1 MLRKAGKENI
11 VVDLTNL
18 YDHFFVQTG
27 ECRAKVTAAR
37 LPYFDGDYWPGAAED
52 LINQLNQE
60 EDGRKQNK
68 KGTTKKT
75 ITKRALKAS
84 GQSDLSGNA
93 SKDLLLM
100 HKVNFPSIFC
110 YYFPCQLIVSNH
122 NLYNYIIRYFWVIS
136 LIYLVCDCNNC
147 LFLYT
152 LFNIKLSVLLNHQKS
167 DPVCKAYRIY
177 CTQKE
182 HRKDLGVPSFSM
194 GLVEIHIHNAK
205 CP

>member
-1 MLRKAGKENI
+1 MLRKAAKESI

-18 YDHFFVQTG
+18 YDHFFVCAG
-27 ECRAKVTAAR
+27 ECKAKVTAAR

-52 LINQLNQE
+52 LIYQLQQE

-100 HKVNFPSIFC
+100 HKVISCPYIFC
-110 YYFPCQLIVSNH
+110 FLFINFLSSSSFCGIF
-122 NLYNYIIRYFWVIS
+122 II
-136 LIYLVCDCNNC
+136 
-147 LFLYT
+147 
-152 LFNIKLSVLLNHQKS
+152 
-167 DPVCKAYRIY
+167 
-177 CTQKE
+177 
-182 HRKDLGVPSFSM
+182 
-194 GLVEIHIHNAK
+194 
-205 CP
+205 

>member
-1 MLRKAGKENI
+1 MLRKAAKENI

-18 YDHFFVQTG
+18 YDHFFVSTG

-52 LINQLNQE
+52 LIYQLRQE

-100 HKVNFPSIFC
+100 HKVIPCFRTAMMNVIVLWLEMKYCANHFYKCHLARAINNF
-110 YYFPCQLIVSNH
+110 
-122 NLYNYIIRYFWVIS
+122 
-136 LIYLVCDCNNC
+136 
-147 LFLYT
+147 
-152 LFNIKLSVLLNHQKS
+152 
-167 DPVCKAYRIY
+167 
-177 CTQKE
+177 
-182 HRKDLGVPSFSM
+182 
-194 GLVEIHIHNAK
+194 
-205 CP
+205 

>member
-1 MLRKAGKENI
+1 

-18 YDHFFVQTG
+18 YDHFFVSTG

-52 LINQLNQE
+52 LIYQLRQE

-100 HKVNFPSIFC
+100 HKVIYCYTCIILIFFSLGKRDLFQVVFKFVG
-110 YYFPCQLIVSNH
+110 YVT
-122 NLYNYIIRYFWVIS
+122 LYN
-136 LIYLVCDCNNC
+136 
-147 LFLYT
+147 
-152 LFNIKLSVLLNHQKS
+152 
-167 DPVCKAYRIY
+167 
-177 CTQKE
+177 
-182 HRKDLGVPSFSM
+182 
-194 GLVEIHIHNAK
+194 
-205 CP
+205 

>member
-1 MLRKAGKENI
+1 MLRKAAKENI

-18 YDHFFVQTG
+18 YDHFFVSSG

-52 LINQLNQE
+52 LIHQLRQE

-93 SKDLLLM
+93 TKDLLLM
-100 HKVNFPSIFC
+100 HKVSWHFNSGTYYSSFVLFC
-110 YYFPCQLIVSNH
+110 KLSPLLIMFLN
-122 NLYNYIIRYFWVIS
+122 
-136 LIYLVCDCNNC
+136 
-147 LFLYT
+147 LFLILYT
-152 LFNIKLSVLLNHQKS
+152 
-167 DPVCKAYRIY
+167 
-177 CTQKE
+177 
-182 HRKDLGVPSFSM
+182 
-194 GLVEIHIHNAK
+194 
-205 CP
+205 